1 MAQRHPP
8 HRLAEIAGLRE
19 ITRRRDRRIMVQTES
34 TQPAKGAARDQETGK
49 DRPTP
54 KAFKI
59 VIYTI
64 NLLLIF
70 VPFGGMLY
78 FMFDPDAFD
87 AFLNWLVRML

>member
-1 MAQRHPP
+1 MAHGTT
-8 HRLAEIAGLRE
+8 ASAGEIARRRA
-19 ITRRRDRRIMVQTES
+19 ITRRRDRRIVVRTES
-34 TQPAKGAARDQETGK
+34 TEPAKGPARNQETGN

-70 VPFGGMLY
+70 VPLGGMLY